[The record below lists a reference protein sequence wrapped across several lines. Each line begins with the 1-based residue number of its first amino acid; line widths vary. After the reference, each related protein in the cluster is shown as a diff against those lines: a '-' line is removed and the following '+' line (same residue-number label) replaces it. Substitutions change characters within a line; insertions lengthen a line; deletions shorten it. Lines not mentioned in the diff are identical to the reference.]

1 MLLPNPPCKKMIKIF
16 YFFEFNFFLFLF
28 SQKKHLFE
36 FNFLN
41 NKPSR
46 LRNDDIYPRL
56 YDSASLI

>member
-1 MLLPNPPCKKMIKIF
+1 MTKIF

-41 NKPSR
+41 NKPSH